1 MGLEDLITQYANQSL
16 VVQAFS
22 THDQYG
28 NPTVAT
34 TTAAST
40 YDALIVHKATAK
52 RDRNG
57 VERVSTTQIFLSGNT
72 TISIDDRL
80 TLPDGSHPLIIAVQ
94 KYPNFTGSTDILTEI
109 FT

>member
-1 MGLEDLITQYANQSL
+1 MGLDGLITKYANQSL

-22 THDQYG
+22 TFDQYG
-28 NPTVAT
+28 NPSWAT

-40 YDALIVHKATAK
+40 YDALIVQKVTPI

-57 VERVSTTQIFLSGNT
+57 VQVVSNTQIYLSGNT
-72 TISIDDRL
+72 TIDIEDKL
-80 TLPDGSHPLIIAVQ
+80 TLPDGSQPLIIAVQ
-94 KYPNFTGSTDILTEI
+94 KYPNFGGTTDILTQV